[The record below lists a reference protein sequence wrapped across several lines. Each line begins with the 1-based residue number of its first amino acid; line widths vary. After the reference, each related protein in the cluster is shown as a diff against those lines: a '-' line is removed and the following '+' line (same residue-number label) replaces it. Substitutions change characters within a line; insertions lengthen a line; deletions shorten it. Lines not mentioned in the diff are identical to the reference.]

1 MSELSTP
8 ADFAGSVHEKYQ
20 NTTLCWNNW
29 FQRYFPIIVFENLR
43 WSWNLGQIYFVFGV
57 PLQLNKKCNTQCCAQ
72 KSNDCEMHC
81 RRSNTSKETDFLL
94 CVVALI
100 RISTF
105 TFHGLMN
112 FCTHASL
119 QLLVVVL
126 QVPTLKASLILP
138 SLVKSKSRLETFAVI
153 QDLPWKNETEK

>member
-1 MSELSTP
+1 
-8 ADFAGSVHEKYQ
+8 
-20 NTTLCWNNW
+20 
-29 FQRYFPIIVFENLR
+29 
-43 WSWNLGQIYFVFGV
+43 
-57 PLQLNKKCNTQCCAQ
+57 
-72 KSNDCEMHC
+72 MHC
-81 RRSNTSKETDFLL
+81 GRSNTSEETDFLL

-126 QVPTLKASLILP
+126 QVPTLKVSLILP
-138 SLVKSKSRLETFAVI
+138 SLVKSKSRLETFAVF
-153 QDLPWKNETEK
+153 QDLPWKNETKNKAHFQYIFCKSGNYDHVNHRSSTRTDSGSWIQLFQHIHGCSVY

>member
-1 MSELSTP
+1 
-8 ADFAGSVHEKYQ
+8 
-20 NTTLCWNNW
+20 
-29 FQRYFPIIVFENLR
+29 
-43 WSWNLGQIYFVFGV
+43 
-57 PLQLNKKCNTQCCAQ
+57 
-72 KSNDCEMHC
+72 MHC

-138 SLVKSKSRLETFAVI
+138 SLVKYKSRFETFAVLKTKLKTHFQYIFCKSGNYVHVNHRSSTRAASGSWI
-153 QDLPWKNETEK
+153 QLFQHIHGCSVY

>member
-1 MSELSTP
+1 MNNETKFWWMCVNQSTP
-8 ADFAGSVHEKYQ
+8 EQKFWWIYYWKPLE
-20 NTTLCWNNW
+20 W
-29 FQRYFPIIVFENLR
+29 FPLSRYFPIIVFENLR
-43 WSWNLGQIYFVFGV
+43 WSWNLGQLYFVFGV
-57 PLQLNKKCNTQCCAQ
+57 PLQLKKKCNTQCCAQ

-138 SLVKSKSRLETFAVI
+138 SLVKI
-153 QDLPWKNETEK
+153 QQK